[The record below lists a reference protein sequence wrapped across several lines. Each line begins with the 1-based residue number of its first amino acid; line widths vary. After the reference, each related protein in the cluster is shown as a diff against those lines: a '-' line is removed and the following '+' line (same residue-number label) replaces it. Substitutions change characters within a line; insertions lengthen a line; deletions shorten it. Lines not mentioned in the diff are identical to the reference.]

1 MIITGYDNKY
11 FVEYDFDFI
20 NVKNEL
26 KLLAVVFEL
35 KKVAGNHLLYLNII
49 PLLIMNKFITMQYT
63 VLLSFLEKMTLQ
75 RKRKNF
81 VWIFLKKFSYN

>member
-1 MIITGYDNKY
+1 MNCIWNFGIIKKFIQIILTKLNSKEMIITGYDNKY

-49 PLLIMNKFITMQYT
+49 PLLIRNKFITM
-63 VLLSFLEKMTLQ
+63 
-75 RKRKNF
+75 
-81 VWIFLKKFSYN
+81 